1 MKYTLQGGD
10 LLGEIDRI
18 ARVLRVYPQDP
29 RYLLAILLDIQEKEK
44 YLSTSAM
51 KQTAEYLSVPDSRVY
66 AVATFYSTLSM
77 RKKGRKIIRVCMGT
91 ACHLRGS
98 GSVLEEISKQ
108 LGIKTGETS
117 ANGEYTLETVNCV
130 GACALAPVIIAEDRT
145 YGKMSP
151 AKVAD
156 VLVKEAV
163 L

>member
-1 MKYTLQGGD
+1 M
-10 LLGEIDRI
+10 GEIDRI

-51 KQTAEYLSVPDSRVY
+51 KQTAEYHSVPDSRVY

>member
-1 MKYTLQGGD
+1 MQGGD

>member
-1 MKYTLQGGD
+1 M
-10 LLGEIDRI
+10 GEIDRI

-108 LGIKTGETS
+108 LGIKTGETA